1 MGVMLDP
8 QQRAW
13 VTVNLAAIRHNLATL
28 QAQLQPDC
36 CVWAVVKANAYG
48 HGAVRVAETVLAA
61 GATGLCVATLAE
73 GIELRQAGITAPIL
87 LLAPLAT
94 ATDFAIA
101 SKHQLEITLAYA
113 EQLQHWQGEPLAAHV
128 IVDTGMSRLGIPW
141 QTAAALWQHWQQQP
155 QLQLKSL
162 YSHMATADEVEHPLI
177 AQQQERFT
185 AVIAGFKTAGLAV
198 PPLHLA
204 NSAATLLGQAF
215 QFQAVRVGLALYGF
229 APAPHFAVDL
239 HPALTIQARIT
250 QLKWVEPGTGF
261 SYGQRCVAA
270 TPMCVATVAV
280 GYADG
285 VPRRLSGWLQGQLQ
299 GQTVQQIGTIT
310 MDQTLW
316 DVTPLAGQVQVG
328 DVLTL
333 LAPPQGVEA
342 WAERLSTIS
351 YEIICGLSSRLPRV
365 YETHA

>member
-1 MGVMLDP
+1 MGDMLDP

-13 VTVNLAAIRHNLATL
+13 VTVNLAAIRHNLATI

-36 CVWAVVKANAYG
+36 ALWAVVKANAYG
-48 HGAVRVAETVLAA
+48 HGALRVAATVLAA

-73 GIELRQAGITAPIL
+73 AVELRQAGITAPIL
-87 LLAPLAT
+87 ILAPLAT

-101 SKHQLEITLAYA
+101 SQHQLEITLAYA
-113 EQLQHWQGEPLAAHV
+113 EQLHHWQGEPLAAHV

-141 QTAAALWQHWQQQP
+141 QNAAVLWQHWSQQP
-155 QLQLKSL
+155 NLHLKSL
-162 YSHMATADEVEHPLI
+162 YSHMATADEPEHPLI
-177 AQQQERFT
+177 TAQHERFQ
-185 AVIAGFKTAGLAV
+185 AVLATFQAAGLAI

-204 NSAATLLGQAF
+204 NSAATLLGTTL
-215 QFQAVRVGLALYGF
+215 QFQQVRVGLALYGF

-239 HPALTIQARIT
+239 QPALTVQARIT

-270 TPMCVATVAV
+270 VPMYVATVAV

-285 VPRRLSGWLQGQLQ
+285 IPRRLSGWLQGHIR
-299 GQTVQQIGTIT
+299 GKTVQQIGTVT

-316 DVTPLAGQVQVG
+316 DVTPLAGQLQIG
-328 DVLTL
+328 DCLTL

-342 WAERLSTIS
+342 WATQLSTIS
-351 YEIICGLSSRLPRV
+351 YEIICGLSGRLPRV
-365 YETHA
+365 YVADC